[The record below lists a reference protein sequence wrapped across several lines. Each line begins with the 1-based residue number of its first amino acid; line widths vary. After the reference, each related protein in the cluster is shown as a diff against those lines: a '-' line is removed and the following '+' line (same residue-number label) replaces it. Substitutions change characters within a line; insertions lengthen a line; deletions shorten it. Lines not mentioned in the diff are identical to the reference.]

1 MSPSQTQVA
10 VPSTIAPKGTTAIP
24 PIADFSPKNNPYLKV
39 FDGGY
44 TLSNLKT
51 VLGVARANGFGVL
64 AVNIRSTFI
73 IDAALE
79 AAWTQKSPIILECAE
94 TENQYCN
101 MMPEIL
107 AKHVHDRIPGMLKK
121 YGYSVPVVLHQDH
134 VQKDLNMIKRAVE
147 SGYSSAEA
155 DLSKKPLE
163 ENSRLCADVVRMC
176 HPLGVSVE
184 VEEGEIG
191 ATDALLDPDLDVNLE
206 KYITKTADA
215 YALCAAT
222 RPDAIAIFVGNGH
235 GKYLKKPRIAI
246 DRIKE
251 VAEAVAEFGTKVV
264 LHGSSYLDIEVFN
277 AAVKAG
283 AAKFNYATAV
293 SDVFFDHLPA
303 DFLAEMDKT
312 AEEKKTARRKVL
324 YLFEEK
330 IAALPKEVLAK
341 TVRATADHIAMMM
354 QKAVWSAGKADL
366 YK

>member
-1 MSPSQTQVA
+1 MSSSPVQSAAAVQTGSTTSSG
-10 VPSTIAPKGTTAIP
+10 VPAIAAFT
-24 PIADFSPKNNPYLKV
+24 SVNNPYMKV

-51 VLGVARANGFGVL
+51 VLAVARANGFGVL
-64 AVNIRSTFI
+64 AINIRSTFI
-73 IDAALE
+73 LDAVLE
-79 AAWTQKSPIILECAE
+79 AAWQQKSPVILECAE

-107 AKHVHDRIPGMLKK
+107 AKHVHDRLPGMLKK
-121 YGYSVPVVLHQDH
+121 YGYGVPVVLHQDH

-155 DLSKKPLE
+155 DLSKRPLE
-163 ENSRLCADVVRMC
+163 ENIRLSTDIVKLC

-191 ATDALLDPDLDVNLE
+191 ATDALLDPDLDANLE

-222 RPDAIAIFVGNGH
+222 RPEAIAIFVGNGH
-235 GKYLKKPRIAI
+235 GKYLKKPRISI
-246 DRIKE
+246 ERIKE
-251 VAEAVAEFGTKVV
+251 VADAVTEFGTKVV
-264 LHGSSYLDIEVFN
+264 LHGSSYLDVEVFN
-277 AAVKAG
+277 EAVKAG

-293 SDVFFDHLPA
+293 SDVFFDNLPA
-303 DFLAEMDKT
+303 DFIAEMDKT
-312 AEEKKTARRKVL
+312 AAEKNTARRKVL
-324 YLFEEK
+324 YFFEEK
-330 IAALPKEVLAK
+330 IAVLPKEVLQKSVQAI
-341 TVRATADHIAMMM
+341 VDHISMMM